1 MATENNKNIK
11 YDSKQKVLSL
21 TKKLKTETTINT
33 IKGVVASF
41 INAVK
46 EKHL

>member
-11 YDSKQKVLSL
+11 YDSKQKVLSNMKKVTNESVKL
-21 TKKLKTETTINT
+21 NVKNVVTK
-33 IKGVVASF
+33 F

>member
-11 YDSKQKVLSL
+11 YTAKDSILPVR
-21 TKKLKTETTINT
+21 KKLKEQSSINT
-33 IKGVVASF
+33 IKNIVNQF

-46 EKHL
+46 IKHL